1 MLFYG
6 MLLFHGK
13 RAELAGY
20 LERNDPMNRKELYQ
34 NHKSCMAAHTFLLL
48 METMCISL
56 SANLLAAFVDV
67 LSAFSYQ
74 AGVRILEKLC
84 IVFAAQLLCLYVKG
98 RYWTACRQRRTNDLE
113 CSLYTGY
120 LASPLHSDSESRLS
134 IICEKDIPEC
144 VGFYTEKL
152 PSAVQAVAGLLA
164 YSFLLTGKEHG
175 LWIVGLLLALGI
187 VQFLPPLI
195 TEKYLVQNYT
205 RAGQAEEEVRQELIS
220 GLSGM
225 LTIKMLNL
233 HHWFMERYLH
243 KQKKFSKVGEQAAGT
258 SSVQSALYS
267 GASLVQQLGFLLLG
281 SFLAAKG
288 SCSMAVLI
296 EGYALS
302 SSFYQYMARLGSLK
316 ADRGTCRAAEE
327 RIFRLFREED
337 SCPLSF
343 DGLEM
348 ELPAKGIW
356 LLKGANGAG
365 KSTLFSI
372 LSGCRTS
379 KARITRDAQPLSPE
393 SLREMTGWCPQIYLP
408 ISDSFRELLEIIPKG
423 TINPNHLQACLREFD
438 VDSGLLDRPMNKLSG
453 GQQKKLALVLALSKN
468 CSILLLDEPEA
479 SLDQAGIENLK
490 RLLEQ
495 ESRPVLLVTHDSSV
509 GGTPLSNGTPL
520 SDGMSPYHGTHTFYG
535 MASGIISVEGG
546 RVYVQKK

>member
-1 MLFYG
+1 
-6 MLLFHGK
+6 
-13 RAELAGY
+13 
-20 LERNDPMNRKELYQ
+20 MNRKELYQ
-34 NHKSCMAAHTFLLL
+34 NHIPCMAAHTFLLL
-48 METMCISL
+48 METMCIFL
-56 SANLLAAFVDV
+56 SAYLLAAFVDI

-74 AGVRILEKLC
+74 AGIHIVEKLC
-84 IVFAAQLLCLYVKG
+84 IVFAAQLLCLYIKG
-98 RYWTACRQRRTNDLE
+98 RYWTASCQRRTNDLE

-120 LASPLHSDSESRLS
+120 LASPIPSDSESRLS

-144 VGFYTEKL
+144 ISFYTEKI
-152 PSAVQAVAGLLA
+152 PSAVQATAGLLA

-175 LWIVGLLLALGI
+175 LWIVGLLLTLGI

-195 TEKYLVQNYT
+195 TEKYLIQNYI

-225 LTIKMLNL
+225 LTVKVLNL
-233 HHWFMERYLH
+233 HDWFMERYLH
-243 KQKKFSKVGEQAAGT
+243 KQKEFSKVGEQAAGT

-281 SFLAAKG
+281 SFLSAKG
-288 SCSMAVLI
+288 SCSVAVLI
-296 EGYALS
+296 EGYVLS
-302 SSFYQYMARLGSLK
+302 SSFCQYMARLGSLK

-327 RIFRLFREED
+327 RVFQLFQEKD

-343 DGLEM
+343 DSLEM
-348 ELPAKGIW
+348 ELPTKGIW
-356 LLKGANGAG
+356 LVKGANGAG

-379 KARITRDAQPLSPE
+379 KARIMQDAKPLSPE
-393 SLREMTGWCPQIYLP
+393 SLREMTGWCSQAYLP
-408 ISDSFRELLEIIPKG
+408 ISDSFRELLEMIPKG
-423 TINPNHLQACLREFD
+423 IINPDRLQACLREFD

-453 GQQKKLALVLALSKN
+453 GQQKKLVLALALSKN

-479 SLDQAGIENLK
+479 SLDQSGIKDLK
-490 RLLEQ
+490 RLLER
-495 ESRPVLLVTHDSSV
+495 ESRPVLLVTHASSV
-509 GGTPLSNGTPL
+509 DGMPL
-520 SDGMSPYHGTHTFYG
+520 SDG

-546 RVYVQKK
+546 RVYVRRK